1 MTPVPDEP
9 LERLAALVRRESG
22 IEVPEARLAA
32 LRSAVKRT
40 GAADAQELL
49 REIAQPG
56 RAGRTALDRLLDE
69 VTVQET
75 SFHRDV
81 GQLAEIDWSALYAS
95 AVGAGGSAVRVW
107 SVGCAT
113 GEEAYT
119 LAMLAADA
127 FAAAA
132 PPVTVLGT
140 DISGSAVERAR
151 EGRYRLRRAGAVPPA
166 QRDRFLEPDGDWVV
180 VRPNLGRLVRF
191 ARHNLVAD
199 AAPPP
204 GEEPFDLVVCRNV
217 LIYFDPPTAERVAG
231 SLRGALRGGGRLLLG
246 AADQLGRSNRSP
258 AAADGQV
265 PPAVT
270 PSERLARAVAAA
282 DAGLADEALAEVDLL
297 LAADPLNAG
306 GHFLRGLVELP
317 RDARAAVDSLGRA
330 LLIDPRFG
338 LAAFQLGR
346 AYDSLGEDDAAR
358 EAYERALGAL
368 DPEDVRYD
376 ELLGQVDLG
385 DVAAAIRVRMEGLR

>member
-1 MTPVPDEP
+1 
-9 LERLAALVRRESG
+9 
-22 IEVPEARLAA
+22 
-32 LRSAVKRT
+32 
-40 GAADAQELL
+40 
-49 REIAQPG
+49 
-56 RAGRTALDRLLDE
+56 
-69 VTVQET
+69 
-75 SFHRDV
+75 
-81 GQLAEIDWSALYAS
+81 
-95 AVGAGGSAVRVW
+95 VW

-127 FAAAA
+127 FHTAA

-140 DISGSAVERAR
+140 DISASAVERAR
-151 EGRYRLRRAGAVPPA
+151 AGRYGLRRASGVPPA
-166 QRDRFLEPDGDWVV
+166 QRARYLELDGDWVV
-180 VRPNLGRLVRF
+180 VRPNLGSLVRF

-231 SLRGALRGGGRLLLG
+231 SLRGALRGSGQLLLG
-246 AADQLGRSNRSP
+246 AADQLGRVTRSP
-258 AAADGQV
+258 AAAGGHALPVLAPRD
-265 PPAVT
+265 
-270 PSERLARAVAAA
+270 RLARAVAAA

-317 RDARAAVDSLGRA
+317 RDARAAVDSLRRA
-330 LLIDPRFG
+330 LLVDPRLG

-346 AYDSLGEDDAAR
+346 ALDALGEKGAAR
-358 EAYERALGAL
+358 EAYERALHTL
-368 DPEDVRYD
+368 DPEDMRYD

-385 DVAAAIRVRMEGLR
+385 DVAAAIRVRMEDLR